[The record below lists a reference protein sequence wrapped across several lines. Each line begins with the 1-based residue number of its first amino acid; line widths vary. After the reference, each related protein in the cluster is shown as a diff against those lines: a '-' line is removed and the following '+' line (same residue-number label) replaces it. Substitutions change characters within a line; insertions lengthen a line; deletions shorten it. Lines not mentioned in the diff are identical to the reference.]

1 MNGIRKWTRTAAAKC
16 EPNEDAA
23 GVEYSVYRHA
33 SQAECKKAFK
43 FSIRKKKK
51 KSSVYFMRGPSR
63 EPLHCFETNHGPR
76 GFQLLIARCHANQEG
91 HLSRWRTSEK
101 LAGQR
106 GSPLNVLSMPPDV
119 NRVDLRNAVDT
130 ATLCSLSTQPR
141 LTPGAGSLFA
151 CHVVPSPSRSGTK
164 WNFHFLVCE

>member
-1 MNGIRKWTRTAAAKC
+1 
-16 EPNEDAA
+16 
-23 GVEYSVYRHA
+23 
-33 SQAECKKAFK
+33 
-43 FSIRKKKK
+43 
-51 KSSVYFMRGPSR
+51 MRGPSR
-63 EPLHCFETNHGPR
+63 EPLDCFETNHGPR

-164 WNFHFLVCE
+164 WNFHFLVCEWVSPTAFVWYLFIPSMWQEQCAFINISAFTWL